1 MPTTYTS
8 RIADYVGSY
17 SSYTTEIARWLQ
29 DAPKDIIRRTLIA
42 SPDKAHLF
50 SEESEFTGNLDISDK
65 GQIIAVSRNNKP
77 CSEIAPNLRH
87 QSADTDSLYL
97 ATVNHPV
104 FYILIYSIFH
114 ILISL

>member
-1 MPTTYTS
+1 MMPTTYTS

-50 SEESEFTGNLDISDK
+50 SEESEFTGNYDISDK
-65 GQIIAVSRNNKP
+65 GQILAVSFDP
-77 CSEIAPNLRH
+77 T
-87 QSADTDSLYL
+87 SASNVTN
-97 ATVNHPV
+97 ATLV
-104 FYILIYSIFH
+104 FRYNSPMVGA
-114 ILISL
+114 